1 MTWGIPDSY
10 GGMTTALLQRS
21 RAFVRLGGVSVDVLT
36 FEAGRD
42 YDEVRAR
49 LRKRGELIDGVR
61 LLNLYE
67 WLCEHPLPGGTLR
80 LDRDVFTP
88 LRESPGWPRYAAS
101 RLLDH
106 RYADD
111 GTVLQVDH
119 YREDGTLLLSD
130 RRDTRVRGRLGGR
143 SIVLCDE
150 RGVPVRSWARIHHL
164 YRAWLDALTARQL
177 SFIIVDSKTSANF
190 MLDYR
195 RPHVITAHVVHN
207 SHLARADE
215 PLGAVRASRRAVFER
230 LEAFDIVAVLSERQ
244 RHDVM
249 AARGEHPGL
258 DVIANPRASV
268 PRGPRRRDPRGGI
281 VLASLTAR
289 KRVDHA
295 VRVAARSGVRL
306 DVFGDGD
313 RTDAVRAAVP
323 AGAGHRIRFHGHRT
337 DARRRLPRASFLL
350 QTAASEGFPLVLA
363 EAMAA
368 GTLPIAYD
376 VPYGP
381 ADLIDDGRNG
391 LLVPSGD
398 EAALAAAVTRLASMP
413 APRIARMRRAARK
426 TARAYTERAVV
437 DAWARAFDLGAR
449 GEPEERG
456 SGLAAH
462 IVDGFRDATGAGVVC
477 LRLVDGA
484 GMLLAVAVGVS
495 SDGFRSLAPRCEA
508 RLRPGPRRSRASPR
522 PARTSPTRPAC
533 PSHPGPPHPA
543 EPDPG
548 RTARSDAPLPA

>member
-1 MTWGIPDSY
+1 VRLQAQRLPTGRHFAVTWGIPDSY

-21 RAFVRLGGVSVDVLT
+21 RAFARLGGVSVDVLT

-67 WLCEHPLPGGTLR
+67 WLREHPLPGGTLR
-80 LDRDVFTP
+80 LDRDVFAP
-88 LRESPGWPRYAAS
+88 LADVRPAPPDAS
-101 RLLDH
+101 RCRFRDVSPSAALLNQ
-106 RYADD
+106 RVTED

-130 RRDTRVRGRLGGR
+130 RRDTRLRGRLGGR

-164 YRAWLDALTARQL
+164 YRAWLDALTAKQR
-177 SFIIVDSKTSANF
+177 SFLIVDSKTSANF

-195 RPHVITAHVVHN
+195 RSHAITAHVVHN
-207 SHLARADE
+207 SHLASADE
-215 PLGAVRASRRAVFER
+215 PLGEVRASRRAVFER
-230 LEAFDIVAVLSERQ
+230 LDDFDIVAVLSERQ
-244 RHDVM
+244 RRDIV
-249 AARGEHPGL
+249 AARGAHPGL
-258 DVIANPRASV
+258 SVIANPRAPV
-268 PRGPRRRDPRGGI
+268 PRGPRPRDPRGGI

-313 RTDAVRAAVP
+313 RMDAVRAAIP
-323 AGAGHRIRFHGHRT
+323 AGTGHRIRLHGHRP

-381 ADLIDDGRNG
+381 ADLIDDGWNG
-391 LLVPSGD
+391 MLVPSGD

-426 TARAYTERAVV
+426 TARDYTERAVV
-437 DAWARAFDLGAR
+437 DAWATAFDLALERRAEGASSDQASTR
-449 GEPEERG
+449 SSSSFAARTQPRSASSSRSAARASLTEANSNEPE
-456 SGLAAH
+456 
-462 IVDGFRDATGAGVVC
+462 ATRAP
-477 LRLVDGA
+477 
-484 GMLLAVAVGVS
+484 VAS
-495 SDGFRSLAPRCEA
+495 AMR
-508 RLRPGPRRSRASPR
+508 
-522 PARTSPTRPAC
+522 
-533 PSHPGPPHPA
+533 
-543 EPDPG
+543 
-548 RTARSDAPLPA
+548 